1 MICQEDILMESKKCQ
16 QAIIG
21 YSICFCLWN
30 TYLQQF
36 FFFLSKLSSEHKVSL
51 EKIGVLLNMSEK
63 FLISLTCFF
72 CWLKRVWLVYVADQQ
87 VVLQLSCDLH
97 GGLTSKVFRFQTSQF
112 VHHICNA
119 VSEERGI
126 PEHVFSQSSKST
138 LHKMKILSHYL
149 ESTDVVK
156 NKFLT
161 TLSLRRDKNM
171 SCIIHFSPHCSLIN
185 PDEASTP

>member
-1 MICQEDILMESKKCQ
+1 MIIAYNVQCKTKYQHCNPRSANKQ
-16 QAIIG
+16 
-21 YSICFCLWN
+21 
-30 TYLQQF
+30 
-36 FFFLSKLSSEHKVSL
+36 SL
-51 EKIGVLLNMSEK
+51 
-63 FLISLTCFF
+63 
-72 CWLKRVWLVYVADQQ
+72 

-126 PEHVFSQSSKST
+126 PEPVFYQSRKST
-138 LHKMKILSHYL
+138 IHKMKILSHYL
-149 ESTDVVK
+149 ESTDLVK